1 MRQVNSLNKV
11 ILPGQTIGIIGG
23 GQLGRMMALAAKAS
37 GFKIAVLDPTPDCPC
52 GQVAD
57 IEITANY
64 DDLNALQQL
73 AEVSDVI
80 TFEFENISGEA
91 LDTLMS
97 HAYVPQGSELLKI
110 SQNRIVEKRTITESG
125 AKVAPYA
132 VIRTKE
138 DFYEQTDV
146 IGFPCVL
153 KTATGGYD
161 GKGQYVLKSKEDV
174 EEAAKLLQLS
184 ECVLETWIAFSKEIS
199 VIVAR
204 NVDGE
209 TKVFPVAENIHQDN
223 ILHQSIVPARIS
235 EETEQLAVEQAIL
248 IANSMNMVGILA
260 IEMFVTEDGDIYINE
275 MAPRPHNSGHYT
287 MEACETSQFEQHI
300 RAVCNWKL
308 GDTTLLKPV
317 VMVNILGEHM
327 ESLMENIP
335 NLSNWKIHLYG
346 KSEAKVK
353 RKMGHVN
360 ILRDNTDLALE
371 EAEQSKIWS

>member
-37 GFKIAVLDPTPDCPC
+37 GFKIAVLDPTPNCPC

-57 IEITANY
+57 IEINANY

-110 SQNRIVEKRTITESG
+110 SQNRIIEKRTITESG

-138 DFYEQTDV
+138 DLHEQVDV

-161 GKGQYVLKSKEDV
+161 GKGQYVLKSTDDL
-174 EEAAKLLQLS
+174 EEAAKLLEQS
-184 ECVLETWIAFSKEIS
+184 ECVLEAWIAFSKEIS

-204 NVDGE
+204 NINGE

-223 ILHQSIVPARIS
+223 VLHQSIVPARIS
-235 EETEQLAVEQAIL
+235 KQTEQLALEQAIL
-248 IANSMNMVGILA
+248 IANSMKMVGILA
-260 IEMFVTEDGDIYINE
+260 VEMFVTKDGDIYINE

-317 VMVNILGEHM
+317 VMVNILGEHVDALM
-327 ESLMENIP
+327 ESIP
-335 NLSNWKIHLYG
+335 NLDNWKIHLYG
-346 KSEAKVK
+346 KSEAKIK